1 MVWSL
6 TQRERLAIEKSTLEK
21 YFLLGVT
28 WIDPQH
34 ETKVE
39 VLLKSNSDK
48 EYKLRVYIPT
58 DFPNSCPA
66 LVVVSPPELFLMD
79 GLRLPEISDSF
90 HTLED
95 TDGFHRICHFY
106 PPDWT
111 PDITLYQVFMKGRL
125 WIEAYEAHFDTG
137 EDMDVF
143 LGEQKYTVA
152 SEEPFYESDDSIN
165 DTLPDF
171 DSDGCLDYW
180 RREPLADQPPAPPVT
195 YMTSPFPHLSDQTL
209 PTTVRVLQSMPEMP
223 TLFQP
228 RLPDEALP
236 IGFLLDPSQNS
247 ELPAGM
253 HRPPIENKDS
263 PSSQLSQLPF
273 SPVEHQSPERHGISP
288 NNNNNSSNNNN
299 NNNKAPLLSSPSS
312 NYASPPQRSQQPLD
326 STVNSSPLPCGLEN
340 SSVISHSPNDP
351 NNESQAQTSSSNNN
365 APSRSYRP
373 TGGVD
378 VFGAFHEEMMRRNS
392 ASRARPTLV
401 PPPVKPKPKRP
412 R

>member
-1 MVWSL
+1 MSWSL

-48 EYKLRVYIPT
+48 EYKLRIYIPA

-95 TDGFHRICHFY
+95 TDGFRRICHFY

-125 WIEAYEAHFDTG
+125 WIEAYEAHFETG

-143 LGEQKYTVA
+143 LGEQKYTAA
-152 SEEPFYESDDSIN
+152 SEEHFYESDGSIN
-165 DTLPDF
+165 DILPDS
-171 DSDGCLDYW
+171 DSDECLEYSV
-180 RREPLADQPPAPPVT
+180 REPLADQPPAPPVT

-209 PTTVRVLQSMPEMP
+209 PTTV
-223 TLFQP
+223 FQP
-228 RLPDEALP
+228 RLPDEASP
-236 IGFLLDPSQNS
+236 VGFLLHPNQNS
-247 ELPAGM
+247 ELPTGM
-253 HRPPIENKDS
+253 HPPLIENKDS

-273 SPVEHQSPERHGISP
+273 SPVEHQSPER
-288 NNNNNSSNNNN
+288 
-299 NNNKAPLLSSPSS
+299 
-312 NYASPPQRSQQPLD
+312 
-326 STVNSSPLPCGLEN
+326 
-340 SSVISHSPNDP
+340 ISHSPNDP
-351 NNESQAQTSSSNNN
+351 NNESQAQTSSSNND
-365 APSRSYRP
+365 APSRGYRP

-378 VFGAFHEEMMRRNS
+378 VLGAFHEEMMRRNS
-392 ASRARPTLV
+392 ASRPRHTLV